1 MKTIAQTLGFA
12 SFIALGSLVTGC
24 AASSSTPAGGDG
36 SDMGGDMGSD
46 TGTDPGQ
53 PPASPALDLTGT
65 YNLTS
70 QFNVAANIPGTV
82 GTIINDFIA
91 ATDDPNDPTQWVL
104 QLLINQLPSGTVQTI
119 ANDALPF
126 VSGYLNDQLLSWAPS
141 FVGDIKTVGADFGD
155 MAKKFG
161 INETFV
167 VTKSSGGYTA
177 VDTATG
183 LHFTIGTVQED
194 FNFTDYGATNIVV
207 NNVGMTM
214 DSTAKIAIAENQLP
228 LAYGKVL
235 EIGLNAAI
243 LPLVDPNAT
252 DLASFFADEIDCN
265 SVGTFVEQAIENDV
279 GIDLGSSVFI
289 TACQAGLKA
298 GANLIDT
305 QLASIS
311 STALNFDRTGT
322 AKGVDTN
329 SDGMIDSINTG
340 AWSGT
345 LTYTG
350 AASAPLDAATFT
362 GKRH

>member
-1 MKTIAQTLGFA
+1 MKTIGFA
-12 SFIALGSLVTGC
+12 SFLALGSLITGC
-24 AASSSTPAGGDG
+24 ATSPSTPPGDE
-36 SDMGGDMGSD
+36 GGDMGGSD
-46 TGTDPGQ
+46 TGGGSGSNIEPG
-53 PPASPALDLTGT
+53 APALDLSGT
-65 YNLTS
+65 YNVTS

-104 QLLINQLPSGTVQTI
+104 QLLIDQLPSGTVKTI

-126 VSGYLNDQLLSWAPS
+126 VSGYLNQQLLNWAPS
-141 FVGDIKTVGADFGD
+141 FVGDIKTVGQDFGD

-167 VTKSSGGYTA
+167 VTKGSAGYTA

-194 FNFTDYGATNIVV
+194 FNFSDYGATNVVV

-214 DSTAKIAIAENQLP
+214 DATAKIAVAEHQLP

-235 EIGLNAAI
+235 QIGLNAAI
-243 LPLVDPNAT
+243 IPLVDPNAT

-265 SVGTFVEQAIENDV
+265 AVGQFIEQAISDNV
-279 GIDLGSSVFI
+279 GIDLGSGVFV
-289 TACQAGLKA
+289 TACQQGLKA
-298 GANLIDT
+298 GANLIDS
-305 QLASIS
+305 QLANIS
-311 STALNFDRTGT
+311 ATALNFDRTGT

-329 SDGMIDSINTG
+329 GDGMIDQINTG
-340 AWSGT
+340 AWTGT

>member
-1 MKTIAQTLGFA
+1 MKTLGFA
-12 SFIALGSLVTGC
+12 SFLALGGLVTGC
-24 AASSSTPAGGDG
+24 ATSPTTPPEGGDTG
-36 SDMGGDMGSD
+36 GSD
-46 TGTDPGQ
+46 TGTGSDPGE
-53 PPASPALDLTGT
+53 PPAPTLDLSGT
-65 YNLTS
+65 YNMTS

-104 QLLINQLPSGTVQTI
+104 QLLINQLPSGTVKTL

-126 VSGYLNDQLLSWAPS
+126 VSGYLNDQLLNWAPS
-141 FVGDIKTVGADFGD
+141 FVTDIKTVGQDFGD

-167 VTKSSGGYTA
+167 VTKSGTGYTA

-194 FNFTDYGATNIVV
+194 FNFTDYGATNVVV
-207 NNVGMTM
+207 NNVGLTM
-214 DSTAKIAIAENQLP
+214 DATAKIAIAEHHLP

-235 EIGLNAAI
+235 QIGLDAAI

-265 SVGTFVEQAIENDV
+265 QVGAFVEQAISDNI
-279 GIDLGSSVFI
+279 GIDLGSGVFV
-289 TACQAGLKA
+289 TACQQGLKA
-298 GANLIDT
+298 GANLIDS
-305 QLASIS
+305 QLANIS
-311 STALNFDRTGT
+311 ALALDFDRTGA

-329 SDGMIDSINTG
+329 GDKMIDSINTG
-340 AWSGT
+340 AWTGT